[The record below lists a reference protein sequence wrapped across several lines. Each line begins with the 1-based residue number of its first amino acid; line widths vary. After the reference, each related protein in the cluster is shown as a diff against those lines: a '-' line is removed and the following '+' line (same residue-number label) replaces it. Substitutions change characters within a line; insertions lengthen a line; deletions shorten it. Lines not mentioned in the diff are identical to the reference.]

1 MNGKKMKISKKLK
14 FLVLIFVI
22 FLFQNFLFAQTKIL
36 GLVKD
41 ENNLPLY
48 SVSVILKE
56 YLSNSTLSYSY
67 SRNKGDY
74 TLETEK
80 TGKFRLT
87 FSSLGFESKTVV
99 VEIDGIQKE
108 IKLDV
113 ILKEKSF
120 ELNEV
125 IIQSE
130 LPMSIKKDTI
140 SYKTKYYVKGTEQTV
155 EDLLKRIP
163 GLNINAEG
171 TIKIGNQE
179 IEKLM
184 IDGDDLF
191 EKGYKILSKNM
202 PAFPIEEV
210 EVLKKYSNNRL
221 LKGIEE
227 SNKVALNLKLNE
239 KSKRIW
245 FGNTKI
251 GYGNDNFYDF
261 NINLM
266 NFGKKNK
273 FYFLTNL
280 NNIGSDTT
288 GDIDNLVRPF
298 RINQPASIGDNQ
310 QVRNLI
316 DLSSTSLN
324 FKKSRTN
331 FNNAELVSL
340 NAIFNPTK
348 KLKIKTL
355 GFLNW
360 DEQDFFRNSVDNV
373 TANGTNFTNTENY
386 KLRNKKTVGFG
397 KIDFIYNISKTKMLE
412 STTKYNSGN
421 TNGQSNL
428 VFNGTS
434 TIENLKSNNTL
445 FDQKITYSN
454 KFKDKK
460 VFLLTGRFIDEKTP
474 QNYSFNQFLYQDLFP
489 SYTNANNVQ
498 QQNENQMQFVGFE
511 AHLLDRKTNGDL
523 LELQFGNE
531 FRKDK
536 LNTMFTL
543 FENST
548 ILENPNDFQN
558 NTTYQTNDLYLKSKY
573 RYKIKEFG
581 ITGKLG
587 FHQLFNKL
595 TFNDF
600 SENQNPFFVN
610 PSIGLDWKI
619 NDKNKIVSSYS
630 YNTTNAE
637 IIDVYNNYVLTG
649 FRSFSKGTG
658 SFNQLNS
665 SSLLFNYQLGN
676 WSDRFFANT
685 FVFYNKNFDFFSS
698 NTFINQNF
706 SQSERIV
713 IKDREMLSISSKF
726 DYYFKQISSNLKL
739 DIGFSKSNY
748 KNVINNSNLREVTSN
763 NYNYGLELRSGLK
776 GIFNY
781 HIGTKWTT
789 NEFEASAINNSF
801 TDNISFLDLSFV
813 FNDKFNMQFQTERY
827 FFGNLAKSNNTYY
840 FLDFDIRY
848 TIKKNKLTLAVT
860 GKNLFNTEKF
870 RTFSISD
877 INTSTTEYKLLE
889 RFILMKMEY
898 RF

>member
-1 MNGKKMKISKKLK
+1 MGRRNDKTVK
-14 FLVLIFVI
+14 FTILILVLFFI
-22 FLFQNFLFAQTKIL
+22 QNFSYAQTKIL
-36 GLVKD
+36 GLVTDK
-41 ENNLPLY
+41 NNSPLY
-48 SVSVILKE
+48 SVSVILK
-56 YLSNSTLSYSY
+56 NSKDASILSYTY
-67 SRNKGDY
+67 SNNKGNY
-74 TLETEK
+74 TLKTEK
-80 TGKFRLT
+80 TGKFNLT
-87 FSSLGFESKTVV
+87 FSSLGFESKTIP
-99 VEIDGIQKE
+99 VEIDGTKKE
-108 IKLDV
+108 ITVDV
-113 ILKEKSF
+113 ILKENHF
-120 ELNEV
+120 ELDEV
-125 IIQSE
+125 IIQAE

-155 EDLLKRIP
+155 EDLLKTIP
-163 GLNINAEG
+163 GLNINSEG

-202 PAFPIEEV
+202 PAYPIEEV
-210 EVLKKYSNNRL
+210 EVLKNYSNNRL
-221 LKGIEE
+221 LKGIEK

-245 FGNTKI
+245 FGNIKM
-251 GYGNDNFYDF
+251 GSNFKNRYELPG
-261 NINLM
+261 NLM

-280 NNIGSDTT
+280 NNIGNDAT

-298 RINQPASIGDNQ
+298 RVNQPASIGDNQ
-310 QVRNLI
+310 QVKSLINL
-316 DLSSTSLN
+316 SETSLN

-355 GFLNW
+355 GFFNW
-360 DEQDFFRNSVDNV
+360 DEQDFFRNSTDIV
-373 TANGTNFTNTENY
+373 TANGINFTNTENFE
-386 KLRNKKTVGFG
+386 LRNKKNIGFG
-397 KIDFIYNISKTKMLE
+397 KIDFTYNISKTKMLE

-421 TNGQSNL
+421 LNGQSNL

-434 TIENLKSNNTL
+434 TIENLQSNNTL
-445 FDQKITYSN
+445 FDQKITYSH

-474 QNYSFNQFLYQDLFP
+474 QNYSINQFFYQDLFP
-489 SYTNANNVQ
+489 SSSNANNVKQ
-498 QQNENQMQFVGFE
+498 QSKNQMQFAGFE
-511 AHLLDRKTNGDL
+511 AHLLDRKSNGDL

-536 LNTMFTL
+536 LNTTFTL
-543 FENST
+543 FEDLT
-548 ILENPNDFQN
+548 VLENPNDFQN
-558 NTTYQTNDLYLKSKY
+558 NATYQTNDLYLKSKY
-573 RYKIKEFG
+573 RYKLKDFG
-581 ITGKLG
+581 ITGKLCL
-587 FHQLFNKL
+587 HQLFNEL
-595 TFNDF
+595 NFDGF
-600 SENQNPFFVN
+600 SENQNPFFAN

-619 NDKNKIVSSYS
+619 NDKNKIISSYS
-630 YNTTNAE
+630 YNTTNAK
-637 IIDVYNNYVLTG
+637 ILDVYNNYVLTN

-658 SFNQLNS
+658 SFNQLNAS
-665 SSLLFNYQLGN
+665 TILFNYQLGN

-698 NTFINQNF
+698 NTLINQNF
-706 SQSERIV
+706 TQSERIV
-713 IKDREMLSISSKF
+713 IKDRELLSISSKL

-739 DIGFSKSNY
+739 DVGYSKSNY
-748 KNVINNSNLREVTSN
+748 KNIVNNSNLREVTSN
-763 NYNYGLELRSGLK
+763 NYNYGLELRSGFK

-789 NEFEASAINNSF
+789 NEIEASGINNSF

-813 FNDKFNMQFQTERY
+813 FSDKFNAQFQTERY
-827 FFGNLAKSNNTYY
+827 FFGNLDKENNTYY
-840 FLDFDIRY
+840 FLDFGARY
-848 TIKKNKLTLAVT
+848 TLKKNKLTLAIT
-860 GKNLFNTEKF
+860 GKNLFNTETF

-877 INTSTTEYKLLE
+877 ISTSTAEFRLLE
-889 RFILMKMEY
+889 RFVLLKLEY